1 MINLNIQLD
10 FLQDKS
16 LFDRRVVPY
25 WEYKHGENDMKKY
38 KKEYKYFNAETNK
51 IEKFTVYDFLKHIRS
66 GLIFETN
73 KKEWIDTPYQ
83 SINIKLT
90 EKNKISI
97 KCNLSDDQSFLYFM
111 YDWVNKLL
119 VYDSDMSSWHTS
131 LTGWVEREMHNMLR
145 VAFGQYFLEKPNA
158 LIITHKDNY
167 SKLNDNYKH
176 LAIFL
181 VDSSGYL
188 KVNYTGR
195 QTIYVGNNEL
205 HTNFSGNFLGKCCRP
220 NSWINKY
227 RARNLIKQ
235 IGRIPY
241 IKLYKYD
248 LISTLNRSDYWF
260 DTFAFTIT
268 ENYDLPKKI
277 VTNKNNFIQTTDYF
291 LKTEHIKDL
300 TNGNLNTI
308 KKFNNFDKEV
318 EDTKLDDASNEAEKA
333 NFLYDNQNLVRVT
346 FTSEIN
352 KHVYLISGISFFDK
366 IRSDGKILLIK
377 AESKLKFDFKKK
389 REISYFDFNI
399 SPTIANKKIKFKK
412 RQINNLMIVST
423 DKLTRIGQKRK
434 MPDIVETLLIKA
446 LQNYDKYTILNPL
459 EVNLH

>member
-1 MINLNIQLD
+1 
-10 FLQDKS
+10 
-16 LFDRRVVPY
+16 
-25 WEYKHGENDMKKY
+25 
-38 KKEYKYFNAETNK
+38 
-51 IEKFTVYDFLKHIRS
+51 
-66 GLIFETN
+66 
-73 KKEWIDTPYQ
+73 
-83 SINIKLT
+83 
-90 EKNKISI
+90 
-97 KCNLSDDQSFLYFM
+97 M

-119 VYDSDMSSWHTS
+119 VYDSDTGSWHTS

-181 VDSSGYL
+181 VDSNGYL

-205 HTNFSGNFLGKCCRP
+205 HTNFSDNFLGKCCRP

-277 VTNKNNFIQTTDYF
+277 VTNKSNFIQTTDYF
-291 LKTEHIKDL
+291 LKTERIKDL
-300 TNGNLNTI
+300 TNDNLNTI

-318 EDTKLDDASNEAEKA
+318 GEAKLDDVSNEAEKA
-333 NFLYDNQNLVRVT
+333 YFLYDNQNLVRET
-346 FTSEIN
+346 FISEIN
-352 KHVYLISGISFFDK
+352 KHVYLIGGISFFDK

-377 AESKLKFDFKKK
+377 AESKLKFH
-389 REISYFDFNI
+389 YFEFNI

-412 RQINNLMIVST
+412 RHINNLMIVSI
-423 DKLTRIGQKRK
+423 DKLTRIGRKRK
-434 MPDIVETLLIKA
+434 TPDIVETLLIKA